1 MRVVFM
7 GTPAFA
13 ATILEE
19 LAQQHEVAAVYTRPD
34 AVRGRG
40 KALVPSPV
48 KEVASE
54 LGIPVHTPR
63 SLRDEQVQQEL
74 VDYHPDVIC
83 VVAYGALLPSE
94 VLSIPRFGCLNVHA
108 SLLPRWRGAA
118 PIERAILAGDEE
130 TGVCVMRMEEG
141 LDTGAWCVCRTASID
156 DKDSGELS
164 DELATLGS
172 QALLTAL
179 VHVEQ
184 GVEAWTEQDERQAT
198 YAAKLEKGELDLGP
212 DEASI
217 AVARKVRASSAA
229 HPARCVIAGRGVTVL
244 GGCQLREDAAG
255 LATGLSAG
263 AVRFASKRLFLGC
276 AEGVYEVEALKP
288 DGKQA
293 MDARS
298 FAAGAKALHGN
309 DATWERK
316 HV

>member
-7 GTPAFA
+7 GTPPFA
-13 ATILEE
+13 AAILED
-19 LAQQHEVAAVYTRPD
+19 LAQQHEVVAVYTRPD

-40 KALVPSPV
+40 RVLAPSPV
-48 KEVASE
+48 KQLAQE

-63 SLRDEQVQQEL
+63 SLHDEQTQQEL
-74 VDYHPDVIC
+74 VSYCPDVVC
-83 VVAYGALLPSE
+83 VVAYGALLPPE
-94 VLSIPRFGCLNVHA
+94 VLAIPRFGCLNVHA

-130 TGVCVMRMEEG
+130 TGVCVMRMEAG
-141 LDTGAWCVCRTASID
+141 LDTGAWCVCRTARID
-156 DKDSGELS
+156 DKDVDELY
-164 DELATLGS
+164 DELAVLGS

-184 GVEAWTEQDERQAT
+184 GVETWTEQDEQRVT
-198 YAAKLEKGELDLGP
+198 YAAKLEKGELDLDP
-212 DEASI
+212 DEAPV
-217 AVARKVRASSAA
+217 AAARKVRASGAA

-244 GGCQLREDAAG
+244 KGRLAHEDTAALVAG
-255 LATGLSAG
+255 LAPGTA
-263 AVRFASKRLFLGC
+263 RFVGKRLFLGC
-276 AEGVYEVEALKP
+276 SGGAYEVELLKP

-293 MDARS
+293 MDGRS

-316 HV
+316 HA